1 MNNSGNLIRL
11 ISSTPTTGM
20 DARPPESTQSERDEH
35 EKSEGEESLTP
46 GDLFPVLQ
54 ACQSDDAESID
65 DNADSTEDRGAE
77 SSISSPN
84 ECTNDD
90 AETSR
95 DVTEIDE
102 ETLPN
107 DATSDDESLAP
118 GDLFPVLKQKHATQ
132 EDPALTRIAGL
143 RRNF

>member
-54 ACQSDDAESID
+54 ACQSDDAGSID

-84 ECTNDD
+84 DCTNDD

-118 GDLFPVLKQKHATQ
+118 GDYFPVLKQKHAIPHSGITTELLKQ
-132 EDPALTRIAGL
+132 
-143 RRNF
+143 